1 MRVTKGGPSDGKSS
15 VKERGKMR
23 GEGDQGDRG
32 SPDTTR
38 SREIRPFQ
46 VWLMPAGKVNECNCA
61 GTSPFLFFRLLFHFS
76 LFLSF
81 FLPRNPV
88 SLFFLTTGSSDPSPF
103 PRPAIAVNL
112 SVHARIRRGQIESGK
127 FESVTSKLLRLKG
140 YKLAIGKLTSMSRFT
155 GNIPNYSR
163 IYSQVNY
170 VAFILI

>member
-1 MRVTKGGPSDGKSS
+1 MNATAPVLPLFCSS
-15 VKERGKMR
+15 AFFFI
-23 GEGDQGDRG
+23 
-32 SPDTTR
+32 S
-38 SREIRPFQ
+38 
-46 VWLMPAGKVNECNCA
+46 
-61 GTSPFLFFRLLFHFS
+61 LFFSR
-76 LFLSF
+76 FLSF
-81 FLPRNPV
+81 FLPRNPI

-163 IYSQVNY
+163 IYSQVNICSIY
-170 VAFILI
+170 SDIKVYNFKGKQINI